1 MKNNLNYQTSDYDCG
16 PTTLTNA
23 IRFLFEREAILPEIV
38 KAIALYTLDAYND
51 AGEYGKSGTSRMAM
65 MFLSNWFNQ
74 FGRTKNF
81 PIKTS
86 FLVNEQVSLSTSGR
100 IHECLTQG
108 GVAIICCWLGED
120 RHYVLLTGIDET
132 KVDLFDPYDDAQLI
146 QAAGVTVIENEPKRR
161 NRRVDASMIDSS
173 GQGLYALG
181 EIDEREAML
190 LFNENTRRTPERT
203 IEYII

>member
-23 IRFLFEREAILPEIV
+23 IRFLFEREEILPEIV
-38 KAIALYTLDAYND
+38 KSIALYTLDAYNE

-86 FLVNEQVSLSTSGR
+86 FLIDEQVNLSTSGR
-100 IHECLTQG
+100 IHECLKQG

-120 RHYVLLTGIDET
+120 RHYVLLTAIDET
-132 KVDLFDPYDDAQLI
+132 KVDMFDPYDDVGMA
-146 QAAGVTVIENEPKRR
+146 QAAGVTVIENEPKKR
-161 NRRVDASMIDSS
+161 NRRVDIRLIDSS
-173 GQGLYALG
+173 GRGLYALG
-181 EIDEREAML
+181 EIDKREAML
-190 LFNENTRRTPERT
+190 LFNENTRKTPEKT
-203 IEYII
+203 IEYMI